1 MSDEILITVTEAG
14 RRLGLGRSIT
24 YRLIQTCDLPS
35 LKIGGARRI
44 LVADL
49 HEFVRSLRGET
60 DGGAE

>member
-1 MSDEILITVTEAG
+1 MSDEILITVREAG
-14 RRLGLGRSIT
+14 RRLGLGRSMT
-24 YRLIQTCDLPS
+24 YRLIQTGGLPS

-49 HEFVRSLRGET
+49 EEFVQSLRDET

>member
-1 MSDEILITVTEAG
+1 M
-14 RRLGLGRSIT
+14 T
-24 YRLIQTCDLPS
+24 YRLIQTGGLPS

-49 HEFVRSLRGET
+49 EEFVQSLRDET